1 MVINLIDLP
10 RRYMG
15 TIFGVVYDNT
25 LIVYAVGDK
34 TLRYVYAKKLTIG
47 DEFEIDAL
55 MSEFLREMMFDAP
68 VNKLTPYS
76 WVD

>member
-25 LIVYAVGDK
+25 LIVYAVGEP

-55 MSEFLREMMFDAP
+55 MSEFLRSMLFEAP
-68 VNKLTPYS
+68 INKVTPAS
-76 WVD
+76 WVG

>member
-1 MVINLIDLP
+1 MNLIDLP
-10 RRYMG
+10 RRYRG

-25 LIVYAVGDK
+25 LIIYAVGEP
-34 TLRYVYAKKLTIG
+34 TARYVYAKKLTTG

-68 VNKLTPYS
+68 VNKVTPNS